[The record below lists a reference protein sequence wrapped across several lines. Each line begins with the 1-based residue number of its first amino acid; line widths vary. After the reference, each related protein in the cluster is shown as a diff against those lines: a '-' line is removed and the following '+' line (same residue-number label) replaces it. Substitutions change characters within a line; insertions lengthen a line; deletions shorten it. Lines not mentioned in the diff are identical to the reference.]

1 MGKSRETSDGMPEAA
16 VAEAWQQVGAS
27 FERFCLTA
35 GVSALRQLME
45 QDAVELCGPRYGHKD
60 GKAAHRWGKTE
71 GKIGFHGGKVSLA
84 RPRVRARDGQ
94 EMVVPSWEAAQ
105 SEDLLGRWAM
115 NLMLINVSTR
125 RCGRAVRLPEGDI
138 PAPAGAG
145 VSKSAVSRR
154 FVALSAAQMKEWMAA
169 DLSKLDLLVIQIDG
183 IHIENDIVLLAAVGS
198 DADGVKHPLV
208 VLEGATESAAVV
220 QALLDNLVERGLDPK
235 VCRLFIIDGSKALR
249 KAIRRTFGKHAP
261 IQRCQVHKGRN
272 IMERLPKHLHASV
285 RRTLRQAWELD
296 DAMKAEQLIR
306 NLARRLEQIAPGV
319 SATILEGMDELLTV
333 VRLKLPLQLRHSL
346 ACTNIIENMMG
357 SIRRVCRNV
366 KHWRDAPMALRWT
379 GAAMQEAAKGFRRLK
394 AHKQLPVLRQALAA
408 LQKQNADDIVLAP
421 DAVAA

>member
-1 MGKSRETSDGMPEAA
+1 MDKSKETSSGVPEAA

-35 GVSALRQLME
+35 GVSALSRMME
-45 QDAVELCGPRYGHKD
+45 QDAVEVCGPRYGHKD
-60 GKAAHRWGKTE
+60 GKAGHRWGKTQ
-71 GKIGFHGGKVSLA
+71 GKIGFHGGKVSLE
-84 RPRVRARDGQ
+84 RPRVRARNGE
-94 EMVVPSWEAAQ
+94 EMALPSWEAAQ

-125 RCGRAVRLPEGDI
+125 RVGRAVRLPEGDI
-138 PAPAGAG
+138 PASSGAG

-154 FVALSAAQMKEWMAA
+154 FVSLSAAQMKESMAA
-169 DLSKLDLLVIQIDG
+169 DLSQLDLLVIQIDG
-183 IHIENDIVLLAAVGS
+183 IHIENDLVLLAAVGI
-198 DADGVKHPLV
+198 DGEGTKHPLG
-208 VLEGATESAAVV
+208 VLEGATENAVVV

-249 KAIRRTFGKHAP
+249 KAIRRSFGKHTP

-296 DAMKAEQLIR
+296 DAAKAEQLIR
-306 NLARRLEQIAPGV
+306 NLARRLEQMAPGV
-319 SATILEGMDELLTV
+319 STTILEGMDELLTV
-333 VRLKLPLQLRHSL
+333 VRLKLPLQLRRSL

-366 KHWRDAPMALRWT
+366 KHWRDAAMALRWT

-394 AHKQLPVLRQALAA
+394 AHKQLPALRQALAA
-408 LQKQNADDIVLAP
+408 LEKQNARDMTLAP

>member
-1 MGKSRETSDGMPEAA
+1 MGKSRGTPESTPEAT
-16 VAEAWQQVGAS
+16 VAEAWQAVGAS

-35 GVSALRQLME
+35 GVSALSQMMD
-45 QDAVELCGPRYGHKD
+45 QDAIELCGPRYGHKD
-60 GKAAHRWGKTE
+60 GKAGHRWGKTPS
-71 GKIGFHGGKVSLA
+71 KIGFHGGKVALD

-94 EMVVPSWEAAQ
+94 ELMLPSWEATQ

-125 RCGRAVRLPEGDI
+125 RFGRAVRLPEGDI
-138 PAPAGAG
+138 PATAGAG
-145 VSKSAVSRR
+145 TSKSAVSRR
-154 FVALSAAQMKEWMAA
+154 FVALSAAQLKEWMAA
-169 DLSKLDLLVIQIDG
+169 DLSRLDLLVIQIDG
-183 IHIENDIVLLAAVGS
+183 IHVENDLVLLAAVGI
-198 DADGVKHPLV
+198 DGDGVKHPLG
-208 VLEGATESAAVV
+208 VLEGATENAAEV

-249 KAIRRTFGKHAP
+249 KAIRRTFGKHTP

-272 IMERLPKHLHASV
+272 ILERLPKHLHASV

-296 DAMKAEQLIR
+296 DATKAEQLIR
-306 NLARRLEQIAPGV
+306 NLARRLEQMAPGV

-333 VRLKLPLQLRHSL
+333 VRLKLPLQLRRSL
-346 ACTNIIENMMG
+346 ACTNIIENMMD

-366 KHWRDAPMALRWT
+366 KYWRDAPMALRWT
-379 GAAMQEAAKGFRRLK
+379 GAAMQEAAMGFRRLK

-408 LQKQNADDIVLAP
+408 LRNQNNSNTALVP